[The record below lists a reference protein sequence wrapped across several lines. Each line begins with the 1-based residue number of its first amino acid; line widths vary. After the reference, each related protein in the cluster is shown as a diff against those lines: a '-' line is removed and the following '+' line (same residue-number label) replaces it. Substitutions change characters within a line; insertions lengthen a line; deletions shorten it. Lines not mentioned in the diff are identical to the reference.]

1 MHPTYICWTGLVLDN
16 LRICLR
22 HLALA
27 SCPLCPHPWEESSSQ
42 GHFSNTNQLIQ
53 SLQTQSLPPTPP
65 HPPPIRLSHPGQ
77 VCTCPNHSKQLETT
91 PVPQPILSLLI
102 LPHPFLPVETTM
114 IKVLAHNSPSLYLM
128 TNPGGSLCG
137 HHGIVCPLLLGT
149 VSNKISFQKQ
159 LFLDLLVYTSNFLWI
174 HYISEYIPM

>member
-1 MHPTYICWTGLVLDN
+1 MLDGPCSRQPENMPSSPCLGFLPPLPPPLGGVLLSGALFKYKPTNPESTDPI
-16 LRICLR
+16 
-22 HLALA
+22 A
-27 SCPLCPHPWEESSSQ
+27 PHP
-42 GHFSNTNQLIQ
+42 
-53 SLQTQSLPPTPP
+53 PP

-102 LPHPFLPVETTM
+102 LPHPFLPVETTI

-159 LFLDLLVYTSNFLWI
+159 LFLDLLAYTSNFLWI